1 MKKKILVIDDDAEL
15 NSLLQEYLEQS
26 NYDTVTEETPR
37 EGLNKLKNIHF
48 DLIILDVMLPEMDGF
63 ETLKQ
68 IRKDCE
74 TPVIMLTAK
83 GDVIDKILGLEL
95 GADDYLP
102 KPFQPRELIAR
113 IQSVLRRS
121 GMKPA
126 NNEIITLKNLVID
139 TNTRNV
145 MYYGKDMKLTSTEY
159 DILLYFVKHT
169 GTVLTRD
176 EIMQNIRGISWMS
189 FDRSVDVL
197 VSRLRS
203 KFKTLGDKK
212 EHVIKSIHSVGYLFC
227 IGDEKNET

>member
-1 MKKKILVIDDDAEL
+1 LKKKKILIIDDDTEL
-15 NSLLQEYLEQS
+15 NSLLCEYLEQC
-26 NYDTVTEETPR
+26 NFETTTKETPYD
-37 EGLNKLKNIHF
+37 GLNKLKNMHF
-48 DLIILDVMLPEMDGF
+48 DLIILDVMLPLMDGF

-68 IRKDCE
+68 IRKDYE

-95 GADDYLP
+95 GADDYVP

-121 GMKPA
+121 EMKITV
-126 NNEIITLKNLVID
+126 NETITLKNLVID
-139 TNTRNV
+139 PNDRSV
-145 MYYGKDMKLTSTEY
+145 LYYGKDMKLTTTEY
-159 DILLYFVKHT
+159 DLLLYFVKHT
-169 GTVLTRD
+169 GKVLTRD

-197 VSRLRS
+197 VSRLRF
-203 KFKTLGDKK
+203 KFKALGNKK

-227 IGDEKNET
+227 IGDEDK